1 MATANCFEKD
11 GTRAGTV
18 DLPKSLFDVE
28 VNEFAVHEAVVAYL
42 ANQRQGTVNTK
53 ERSDVSGGGKKPWR
67 QKGTG
72 RARAGTI
79 RSPLWRGGGTVFG
92 PHPRDYRLKL
102 NKKVKRVA
110 LRSSLTA
117 RAKDGDVVV
126 IKSLAFDAPKT
137 KLFAAVL
144 KNLDVYPRKKTLLV
158 LDKASAATIKSARN
172 IAGIRLTSADR
183 VNTYDV
189 VWADKIVVTS
199 DALRR
204 MEEVFAS

>member
-11 GTRAGTV
+11 GSSAGTI
-18 DLPKSLFDVE
+18 DLPKSLFEAE
-28 VNEFAVHEAVVAYL
+28 VNPFAVHETVVAYL

-53 ERSDVSGGGKKPWR
+53 ERSDVRGGGKKPWK

-92 PHPRDYRLKL
+92 PHPRDHRLKL

-110 LRSSLTA
+110 LKSSLTS
-117 RAKDGDVVV
+117 RAKDGDVLV
-126 IKSLAFDAPKT
+126 IKGFSFEVPKT
-137 KLFAAVL
+137 KAFTAVL
-144 KNLDVYPRKKTLLV
+144 KNLKAYPSKKTLIV
-158 LDKASAATIKSARN
+158 LDKATDAVLKSARN
-172 IAGIRLTSADR
+172 VAGVRLTAADKIT
-183 VNTYDV
+183 TYDI

-204 MEEVFAS
+204 MEEVYAS

>member
-1 MATANCFEKD
+1 MAKANCFEKD
-11 GTRAGTV
+11 GSSAGTV
-18 DLPKSLFDVE
+18 ELPKSLFE
-28 VNEFAVHEAVVAYL
+28 AEINEFAVHEAVVAYL

-53 ERSDVSGGGKKPWR
+53 ERSDVAGGGKKPWK

-92 PHPRDYRLKL
+92 PHPRDHRVKV

-110 LRSSLTA
+110 LKSSLTS
-117 RAKDGDVVV
+117 RAQSGDVLV
-126 IKSLAFDAPKT
+126 IKSLTFDAPKT
-137 KLFAAVL
+137 KTFASVL
-144 KNLDVYPRKKTLLV
+144 KNMDAYPRKKTLVV
-158 LDKASAATIKSARN
+158 LDKATEGTVKSARN
-172 IAGIRLTSADR
+172 VAGVRLTAADK

-204 MEEVFAS
+204 MEEVYAS

>member
-1 MATANCFEKD
+1 MAKANIFDKD
-11 GTRAGTV
+11 GASAGTV
-18 DLPKSLFDVE
+18 DLPKSLFE
-28 VNEFAVHEAVVAYL
+28 AEINEFAVHEAVVAYL

-53 ERSDVSGGGKKPWR
+53 ERSDVAGGGKKPWK

-92 PHPRDYRLKL
+92 PHPREHRVKL

-110 LRSSLTA
+110 LKSSLTS
-117 RAKDGDVVV
+117 RAQSGDVLV
-126 IKSLAFDAPKT
+126 IKSLAFEAPKT
-137 KLFAAVL
+137 KTFAGVL
-144 KNLDVYPRKKTLLV
+144 KNMEAYPRKKTLVV
-158 LDKASAATIKSARN
+158 LDKATAATLKSARN
-172 IAGIRLTSADR
+172 VAGVRLTAADK

-204 MEEVFAS
+204 MEEVYAS

>member
-1 MATANCFEKD
+1 MAKANIFDKD
-11 GTRAGTV
+11 GSSAGTV
-18 DLPKSLFDVE
+18 DLPKSLFDAE
-28 VNEFAVHEAVVAYL
+28 INEFAVHEAVVAYL

-53 ERSDVSGGGKKPWR
+53 ERSDVAGGGKKPWK

-92 PHPRDYRLKL
+92 PHPREHRVKI

-110 LRSSLTA
+110 LKSSLTS
-117 RAKDGDVVV
+117 RAQSGDVLV
-126 IKSLAFDAPKT
+126 IKSLAFDSPKT
-137 KLFAAVL
+137 KTFAGVL
-144 KNLDVYPRKKTLLV
+144 KNMEAYPRKKTLVV
-158 LDKASAATIKSARN
+158 LDKATEATVKSARN
-172 IAGIRLTSADR
+172 VAGVRLTAADK

-204 MEEVFAS
+204 MEEVYAS

>member
-1 MATANCFEKD
+1 MAKANIFDKD
-11 GTRAGTV
+11 GSSAGTV
-18 DLPKSLFDVE
+18 DLPKSLFE
-28 VNEFAVHEAVVAYL
+28 AEINEFAVHEAVVAYL

-53 ERSDVSGGGKKPWR
+53 ERSDVAGGGKKPWK

-92 PHPRDYRLKL
+92 PHPREHRVKL

-110 LRSSLTA
+110 LKSSLTS
-117 RAKDGDVVV
+117 RALSGDVLV
-126 IKSLAFDAPKT
+126 IKALAFEVPKT
-137 KLFAAVL
+137 KTFAGVL
-144 KNLDVYPRKKTLLV
+144 KNMDAYPRKKTLVV
-158 LDKASAATIKSARN
+158 LDKATEATLKSARN
-172 IAGIRLTSADR
+172 VAGVRLTAADK

-204 MEEVFAS
+204 MEEVYAS

>member
-1 MATANCFEKD
+1 MAKANVFDKD
-11 GTRAGTV
+11 GTSAGTI
-18 DLPKSLFDVE
+18 DLPKSLFEAE
-28 VNEFAVHEAVVAYL
+28 VNEFVVHEVVVAYL

-53 ERSDVSGGGKKPWR
+53 ERSDVRGGGKKPWK

-92 PHPRDYRLKL
+92 PHPRDHRMKV
-102 NKKVKRVA
+102 NKKVRRVA
-110 LRSSLTA
+110 LKSSLTS
-117 RAKDGDVVV
+117 RAQDGSVLV

-137 KLFAAVL
+137 KAFAAIL
-144 KNLDVYPRKKTLLV
+144 KNMQAYPKKKTLVV
-158 LDKASAATIKSARN
+158 LDKAAEATLKSARN
-172 IAGIRLTSADR
+172 VAGVRLTAADK

-204 MEEVFAS
+204 MEEVYAS

>member
-11 GTRAGTV
+11 GSSAGTV
-18 DLPKSLFDVE
+18 NLPKSLFEAE
-28 VNEFAVHEAVVAYL
+28 VNQFAVHQAVVAYL

-53 ERSDVSGGGKKPWR
+53 ERSDVRGGGKKPWR

-79 RSPLWRGGGTVFG
+79 RSPLWRGGGVVFG
-92 PHPRDYRLKL
+92 PHPRDHRLKL

-110 LRSSLTA
+110 LKSSLTS
-117 RAKDGDVVV
+117 RAQDGAILVL
-126 IKSLAFDAPKT
+126 KSLSFDEPKT
-137 KLFAAVL
+137 KAFATLL
-144 KNLDVYPRKKTLLV
+144 KSLDAYPSKKTLVV
-158 LDKASAATIKSARN
+158 LEKPSAATLKSARN
-172 IAGIRLTSADR
+172 VAGVRLTAADKL
-183 VNTYDV
+183 NAYDV
-189 VWADKIVVTS
+189 VWADKIVVTN

>member
-11 GTRAGTV
+11 GSRAGTV
-18 DLPKSLFDVE
+18 DLPKSLFEAE
-28 VNEFAVHEAVVAYL
+28 VNPFAVHEAVVAYL

-53 ERSDVSGGGKKPWR
+53 ERSDVRGGGKKPWK

-92 PHPRDYRLKL
+92 PHPRDHRMKL

-110 LRSSLTA
+110 LKSSLTS
-117 RAKDGDVVV
+117 RAHDGDVLV
-126 IKSLAFDAPKT
+126 IKSFAFDAPKT
-137 KLFAAVL
+137 KAFASIL
-144 KNLDVYPRKKTLLV
+144 KNMEAYPRKKTLIV
-158 LDKASAATIKSARN
+158 LDKASEATVKSARN
-172 IAGIRLTSADR
+172 VAGIRLTAADK

-189 VWADKIVVTS
+189 VWADKIVVTA

-204 MEEVFAS
+204 MEEVYAS

>member
-11 GTRAGTV
+11 GRSAGTV
-18 DLPKSLFDVE
+18 DLPKILFDAE
-28 VNEFAVHEAVVAYL
+28 VNEFVVHEAVVAYL

-53 ERSDVSGGGKKPWR
+53 ERSDVRGGGKKPWK

-92 PHPRDYRLKL
+92 PHPRDHRLKM
-102 NKKVKRVA
+102 NKKVKRIA
-110 LRSSLTA
+110 LLSSLTSRA
-117 RAKDGDVVV
+117 RDGGVVV
-126 IKSLAFDAPKT
+126 VKSLEFDAPRT
-137 KLFAAVL
+137 KDFAGLL
-144 KNLDVYPRKKTLLV
+144 KSVGAYPGKKTLVV
-158 LDKASAATIKSARN
+158 LDRAHLPTLKSVRN
-172 IAGIRLTSADR
+172 IESVRVTLADS

-189 VWADKIVVTS
+189 VWAEKLVVS
-199 DALRR
+199 RAALSK